1 MNYLGTGDEPGFDS
15 APCALCSE
23 PITTYIGVFEP
34 TRTFAKRI
42 GEPKGKHRTVLY
54 RLCDS
59 CVKRTDIPE
68 AIESG
73 ILRAF
78 ALGRLGFLKELW

>member
-1 MNYLGTGDEPGFDS
+1 MMNYLGTGDEPGFDS

-42 GEPKGKHRTVLY
+42 GEPKANTAPCSTGSATVASSGPIY
-54 RLCDS
+54 P
-59 CVKRTDIPE
+59 KRSK
-68 AIESG
+68 AASSG
-73 ILRAF
+73 HLRSAGSAF
-78 ALGRLGFLKELW
+78 